1 MKNVKF
7 WSDNPAAKRAQAYLT
22 LRRRYPTIPA
32 IRAFAFVRSL
42 QS

>member
-1 MKNVKF
+1 MNIRKF
-7 WSDNPAAKRAQAYLT
+7 WSDNPAEQRAALYLN

-32 IRAFAFVRSL
+32 LRVLDFVRMV